1 MTREMSVHIE
11 GLHYNVV
18 AKNYDVAVQ
27 SCVADD
33 AQLMLRYV
41 HRICGHLGHA
51 NIDFSAKLPLGHLEI
66 RYFDCVHSSIK
77 MIQNK
82 LIKIHVY
89 SKYIILFFIPIII
102 PRTQTPTPKNPN
114 SVGV

>member
-1 MTREMSVHIE
+1 MTRVMLVHIE

-33 AQLMLRYV
+33 VQLMLRCV

-51 NIDFSAKLPLGHLEI
+51 NIDFSAKLPLGHLKI
-66 RYFDCVHSSIK
+66 RYFDFMHSSIK
-77 MIQNK
+77 ITQ
-82 LIKIHVY
+82 KIDRNTC
-89 SKYIILFFIPIII
+89 LF
-102 PRTQTPTPKNPN
+102 RRQ
-114 SVGV
+114 

>member
-33 AQLMLRYV
+33 VQLMLRYV

-77 MIQNK
+77 MTQN
-82 LIKIHVY
+82 IIHDY